1 MLAQA
6 FWYKSSSDFLSEP
19 RLRQFFIFWIF
30 DAGTGFFM
38 NQLSSFTH
46 LFWDLDGTLTE
57 SAPGIMNSARH
68 ALEYYGIRDV
78 PESTLKKFIGPPL
91 MDSFQEL
98 FGFSREKAYEAMGKY
113 REYFGEK
120 GLFENSVYDGI
131 IETLQALKNQGKH
144 LYVATSKP
152 EVFMK
157 RILEKF
163 NLAPF
168 FEFAGGS
175 DLEESRSEKALVIQ
189 YVIQENNLED
199 EQEKGRILMIG
210 DRKHDIIGAHKNKIP
225 CCACLWG
232 YGSRQEFSE
241 FGADYVIER
250 PGELL

>member
-1 MLAQA
+1 MTA
-6 FWYKSSSDFLSEP
+6 
-19 RLRQFFIFWIF
+19 RLV
-30 DAGTGFFM
+30 GFFM

-68 ALEYYGIRDV
+68 ALDYYGIHDV
-78 PESTLKKFIGPPL
+78 PQSTLKKFIGPPL

-157 RILEKF
+157 RILERF
-163 NLAPF
+163 QLARF

-189 YVIQENNLED
+189 YVIQENNLEE

-232 YGSRQEFSE
+232 YGSREEFSE

-250 PGELL
+250 PGELF